1 MKYLNYFILFL
12 LTFFTLHAQDSV
24 QTFLALEP
32 TGVAEF
38 HRTNPEYDGRGTIVF
53 VLDTG
58 VDMGV
63 PGLTTTSTG
72 EVKVID
78 VQDFTGEGDVNYFE
92 ADTDE
97 EDGIKYF
104 VNEDENLKVAGAG
117 KLSLSAV
124 DDKYFIGALREKMLQ
139 NSGSHA
145 GNLNGNDKKD
155 DVYAFVVF
163 QAKIDTADYWVV
175 YLDTNGNGDLS
186 DEKPL
191 RNYKINYDSFTI
203 ENESSLPPFTMAIN
217 IFPEENKVVFFFDD
231 GAHGTH
237 CAGIATGNK
246 IGDADFYGVA
256 PGANLVGLKLGN
268 NNFAGGAT
276 VTESMK
282 KTFEYFA
289 NFASQTDKPC
299 IVNMSF
305 GIGSEI
311 ENHAVIEDYLR
322 KLTKENP
329 YIYIATSNGNEGPGI
344 STTGMPASTSS
355 IFSSGA
361 VLAQSVGT
369 DMYGVEIDRDLILHF
384 SSRGGEVMK
393 PDVVSP
399 GASASTIPNF
409 MSGDRMWGTSMASP
423 YSAGV
428 MSLLLSAMKQEY
440 PDVKIPAQLLYKA
453 MREGAVKM
461 ENYDALDQ
469 GGGYINVINSYKLLK
484 KYIDSGELKKFETYT
499 ISSFAPNM
507 PKSKAPALY
516 IRNGNYLTGN
526 EKYSFTV
533 KRNNFINK
541 KKFYRILSL
550 KSDSD
555 WLKPIQKK
563 IHFRNNQSVRV
574 DVLFDKSKMT
584 EPGLYNGVITAY
596 RTDKSKTPEFSMM
609 ATVVIPYQFNSD
621 NNYKVSFRD
630 KKVGVGELNRY
641 FIEIPAGASTMKIK
655 LSSNEN
661 TYTDVWYHLHKPD
674 GEGIGRV
681 RLSSNENDDS
691 MEKEY
696 FNLEPGVW
704 ELDVMGLFIA
714 SGESTYN
721 LSVSFEGLQS
731 LTASD
736 LDENHN
742 VVQMVNNYNSVY
754 SYMLDGTILG
764 YKETVGVK
772 VKSYEH
778 YAIPFVLRKDEAM
791 KTFDVKLSK
800 EDFNKVTDYAL
811 MIYDEDGKAVSVGGL
826 SYSEGSVSIRNSFDA
841 DSTNLKF
848 VMIPAFTNDD
858 DELLAHVTISSELKQ
873 ATPFKVTVDGRNRVS
888 FYPGV
893 IYDLLCGL
901 EAPEVFLPEGAKFYG
916 KIDFKNV
923 NDKLIYSLP
932 LNFNF

>member
-1 MKYLNYFILFL
+1 MKYFNYFILFFL
-12 LTFFTLHAQDSV
+12 AFVTLQAQDSV

-78 VQDFTGEGDVNYFE
+78 VQDFTGEGDVEYYE

-97 EDGIKYF
+97 EDGVNYF
-104 VNEDENLKVAGAG
+104 INEDEDLKVAGAG
-117 KLSLSAV
+117 KLSLTSV
-124 DDKYFIGALREKMLQ
+124 DDEYFIGALKEKMLQ

-145 GNLNGNDKKD
+145 GDLNGNDKND
-155 DVYAFVVF
+155 DVYVFVTF
-163 QAKIDTADYWVV
+163 QAKIDTSDFWVV

-191 RNYKINYDSFTI
+191 RNYKINHDSFTI
-203 ENESSLPPFTMAIN
+203 DNETSLPPFTMALN

-246 IGDADFYGVA
+246 IGGADFYGVA
-256 PGANLVGLKLGN
+256 PGANVIGLKLGN

-276 VTESMK
+276 VTGSMK
-282 KTFEYFA
+282 KAFEYFA
-289 NFASQTDKPC
+289 NYASQTDKPC

-311 ENHAVIEDYLR
+311 EDRAAIEDYL
-322 KLTKENP
+322 KELTKENP
-329 YIYIATSNGNEGPGI
+329 YIYISTSNGNEGPGI
-344 STTGMPASTSS
+344 STTGMPASTSA

-361 VLAQSVGT
+361 ILTRSVGT
-369 DMYGVEIDRDLILHF
+369 DMYGVEINRDLILHF

-409 MSGDRMWGTSMASP
+409 MPRDRMWGTSMASP

-428 MSLLLSAMKQEY
+428 MSLLLSAMSQEY

-461 ENYDALDQ
+461 KNYDALDQ
-469 GGGYINVINSYKLLK
+469 GGGYINVVNSFKILK
-484 KYIDSGELKKFETYT
+484 KYVDSGELKKFETYT

-526 EKYSFTV
+526 EKYSFSV
-533 KRNNFINK
+533 KRNNFIDK
-541 KKFYRILSL
+541 KKFYRILSI

-555 WLKPIQKK
+555 WLKPIQTKV
-563 IHFRNNQSVRV
+563 HFRNDQTVRV
-574 DVLFDKSKMT
+574 DVLFDKSKMS

-621 NNYKVSFRD
+621 NNYKVSFRG

-641 FIEIPAGASTMKIK
+641 FIDIPAGASTMKIK
-655 LSSNEN
+655 MSSDEK
-661 TYTDVWYHLHKPD
+661 TYTDVWYHLHKPN
-674 GEGIGRV
+674 GEGAGIK
-681 RLSSNENDDS
+681 RLLSNEDDDS
-691 MEKEY
+691 VEKEY
-696 FNLEPGVW
+696 FNMEPGVW

-721 LSVSFEGLQS
+721 LAVSFEGLQT
-731 LTASD
+731 LTTSD
-736 LDENHN
+736 LNETHN
-742 VVQMVNNYNSVY
+742 IIRMVNNYNSVY
-754 SYMLDGTILG
+754 SYMLGGTILG
-764 YKETVGVK
+764 YKETVAAN

-778 YAIPFVLRKDEAM
+778 YAIPFVLRKDEAQ

-811 MIYDEDGKAVSVGGL
+811 MIYDEDGKAVAIGGL
-826 SYSEGSVSIRNSFDA
+826 SYKEGSVSIKNTFDA

-873 ATPFKVTVDGRNRVS
+873 SSSFKVTVDGRNRAS

-893 IYDLLCGL
+893 IYNLVCDLQT
-901 EAPEVFLPEGAKFYG
+901 PEVFFPKEAKFYG
-916 KIDFKNV
+916 KIDFKNT
-923 NDKLIYSLP
+923 NNKLMYSLP
-932 LNFNF
+932 INFNF